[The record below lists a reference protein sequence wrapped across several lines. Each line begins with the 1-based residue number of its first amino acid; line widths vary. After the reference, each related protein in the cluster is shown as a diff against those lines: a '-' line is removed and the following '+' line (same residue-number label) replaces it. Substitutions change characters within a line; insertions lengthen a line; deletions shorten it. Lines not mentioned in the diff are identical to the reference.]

1 MGVKLKSIKIKKKV
15 VIIGIVALAVIGMGV
30 SSYTKAKKAKVKEV
44 TISKVTKK
52 KVVQS
57 VSAEGNVEANYR
69 NDIALNPSQKVVKV
83 LVSEGQQVKKGDI
96 LVELDTSEY
105 ENQLEKSRLSLA
117 SAQSTLNQLLG
128 TEIAADRSNAQNDLA
143 QSQIT
148 LENAQ
153 RNYEHLSKKYK
164 QNQELLSGGHISQSD
179 FDAAKKE
186 FEDASNAV
194 KSAKAT
200 LSKSQVAYGNVNS
213 SNNDKV
219 TAQRNQI
226 ASAQADIDN
235 FNKKIEESK
244 LRANTD
250 GIVIKMD
257 AKENQFPKAGD
268 MVIVDDNSLYKISVD
283 MNQYDAV
290 KVVKA
295 QKANIKVKGSDKKY
309 TGQVTDIGEMAQA
322 KTNGANQEYKVNIKV
337 TMDNPDDKVKA
348 GYEADSEIVI
358 NEKDNVLT
366 IGFDGI
372 KDEKSTG
379 KKYVYVVNKE
389 NKIEKKYI
397 KTGIETEYDVEIKDG
412 LKEGD
417 RYIVNPSENL
427 HEGDVVT
434 EGAKKSE
441 GTKK

>member
-15 VIIGIVALAVIGMGV
+15 VIIGIIALAVVGMGV
-30 SSYTKAKKAKVKEV
+30 SSYAKAKKAKVKEV
-44 TISKVTKK
+44 TLAKVTKK

-57 VSAEGNVEANYR
+57 ASAEGNVEAKYR

-96 LVELDTSEY
+96 LVELDVADY
-105 ENQLEKSRLSLA
+105 ENQIQKAKLNLSN
-117 SAQSTLNQLLG
+117 AQSTLNQLLG
-128 TEIAADRSNAQNDLA
+128 TGIAADRSNAQNGLSQA
-143 QSQIT
+143 QIT

-153 RNYEHLSKKYK
+153 RNYDDLSKKHQQNEGLLK
-164 QNQELLSGGHISQSD
+164 QGYIPQSD
-179 FDAAKKE
+179 FDASKKA
-186 FEDASNAV
+186 FEDAANAV
-194 KSAKAT
+194 KSARSALT
-200 LSKSQVAYGNVNS
+200 NSQVAFSNVNS
-213 SNNDKV
+213 SSNDKV

-226 ASAQADIDN
+226 ALAQADIDN
-235 FNKKIEESK
+235 LTKKIEESK

-250 GIVIKMD
+250 GVVIKMD

-268 MVIVDDNSLYKISVD
+268 MVIVDDNSLYKIAVD

-290 KVVKA
+290 KVVKG

-322 KTNGANQEYKVNIKV
+322 KTNGTNQEYKVNIKI

-366 IGFDGI
+366 VGFDGI

-389 NKIEKKYI
+389 NKVEKKYVKI
-397 KTGIETEYDVEIKDG
+397 GIETEYDVEIKEG